1 MDTQTS
7 VAGNTRSGGGYITV
21 DGVRT
26 YYEVTGTGEPLL
38 LLHGGLM
45 TAESWDPQVPTLA
58 QQYRVYVL
66 EQFGQ
71 GRTPDVDG
79 PLAYETMAQHTTAF
93 LDALGISSAH
103 LCGWSDG
110 ALVALLVALRRP
122 SLVRK
127 IVHVDCFITL
137 DDAPAGYLDFIRA
150 MTVDT
155 APPPVVQAY
164 AALSPDGPEH
174 FPVVFD
180 KLHRTW
186 TEPTGLE
193 VADLAKITAPSRVRS
208 SASWATTHSAPTKPD
223 MRNTGINSRAGSSAS
238 RTSPRSSPA
247 AWPVACARSYV
258 CTRNSTGYRSSHSPS
273 GICPPHGNG
282 TGRASAAGS
291 SAAIMS
297 ARAARR
303 AATGSSPAAG
313 LGSAGLSISSCPV
326 A

>member
-1 MDTQTS
+1 MNPQTS
-7 VAGNTRSGGGYITV
+7 VAGNTRSGGDYITV

-45 TAESWDPQVPTLA
+45 TAESWDPQVPALA
-58 QQYRVYVL
+58 QQYRVFVL
-66 EQFGQ
+66 EQFGH
-71 GRTPDVDG
+71 GRTPDTDG
-79 PLAYETMAQHTTAF
+79 PLTYETMAQHTTAF
-93 LDALGISSAH
+93 LDALGISTTH

-110 ALVALLVALRRP
+110 ALVALLVALQRP

-150 MTVDT
+150 MTADT
-155 APPPVVQAY
+155 APPPAVQAY

-193 VADLAKITAPSRVRS
+193 VADLAKITAPTLVLAADDGAMPLEHLAAVQRTLPNCQIAVIPGTSHGVTMEKPHIVNHLIIDFLADEQ
-208 SASWATTHSAPTKPD
+208 ASKLF
-223 MRNTGINSRAGSSAS
+223 
-238 RTSPRSSPA
+238 
-247 AWPVACARSYV
+247 
-258 CTRNSTGYRSSHSPS
+258 SHDRP
-273 GICPPHGNG
+273 
-282 TGRASAAGS
+282 
-291 SAAIMS
+291 
-297 ARAARR
+297 
-303 AATGSSPAAG
+303 
-313 LGSAGLSISSCPV
+313 
-326 A
+326 

>member
-7 VAGNTRSGGGYITV
+7 VAGNTRSGGDYITV

-26 YYEVTGTGEPLL
+26 YFEVTGTGEPLL

-208 SASWATTHSAPTKPD
+208 SASWATTHSGPTKPD
-223 MRNTGINSRAGSSAS
+223 MRNTGINSPRRFQRVAHQSPIQPGGLAG
-238 RTSPRSSPA
+238 
-247 AWPVACARSYV
+247 
-258 CTRNSTGYRSSHSPS
+258 
-273 GICPPHGNG
+273 
-282 TGRASAAGS
+282 
-291 SAAIMS
+291 
-297 ARAARR
+297 
-303 AATGSSPAAG
+303 G
-313 LGSAGLSISSCPV
+313 LRQVLRVHQELDRISLQPL